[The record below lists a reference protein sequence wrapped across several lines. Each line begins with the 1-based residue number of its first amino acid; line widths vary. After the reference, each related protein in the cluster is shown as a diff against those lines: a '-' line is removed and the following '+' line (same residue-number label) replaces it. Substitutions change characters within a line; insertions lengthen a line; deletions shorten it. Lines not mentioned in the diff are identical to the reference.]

1 MTASYP
7 DATERVLALLPA
19 HVRNRD
25 AASGGLLRALI
36 EAVAAELAV
45 LEADLDELY
54 ASWFAETCP
63 EWVVP
68 YLADLLGVEGL
79 PPEVST
85 AGVSRRAFVAN
96 TVAYRRRKGTP
107 AAAEQVAR
115 DATGWPARAV
125 EYHRLL
131 ATATHTQHV
140 RLDRPATAS
149 LRTRPAD
156 GGPLELVPR
165 AAAQGALDP
174 VAHTA
179 EVRRIA
185 SGAGRYGIGNLGVY
199 LFPDLVGET
208 GWAPPVVA
216 ADGGGEGGDGGGEG
230 GGEDGGDG
238 GGEGGWAVH
247 PLGYATP
254 LYAPPS
260 AETAIEH
267 LATEADLPV
276 PLRPR
281 RLLALL
287 AGARIAA
294 GEEDGDPGVLAAIRD
309 ALPAG
314 VRIGGQD
321 LDPVRL
327 RVCGLEDLARDG
339 TGRAP
344 LAGWQVAV
352 DTVRGRLFPYRDG
365 KPATPSGDDGFLAR
379 HCYGA
384 TAEVGAGCYDRTAVH
399 QDAVAADPYRGDPAR
414 GGPGVVAQRLVL
426 AGDQA
431 GPALPGIAEA
441 LATAGDD
448 WAADGG
454 TGGAADGAAGGG
466 TGGAADGGTGGA
478 ADGAAGG
485 AADGAADGAAG
496 GAAGGAVGGSY
507 VIAVGDSGTYAGGL
521 RVHIPAATRLILAAA
536 TIGDPAQAAGPGVFP
551 GGGAY
556 ATAGLR
562 PLVRGSLT
570 VTGEGGSSLVVDGL
584 VIGGDLI
591 VDDGL
596 RGSLTISQCTVAGR
610 VVAGRPDGAGNP
622 GLAVRLVR
630 AVAGPVSFGSAAAS
644 LEVLDS
650 VVDAGESA
658 AVAGAGAVAVA
669 GPGLAL
675 TVTGSTVRGRVAV
688 RTLEASSSILDG
700 HAAAEHRQTGCVRYC
715 YVRPGSS
722 VPRRFR
728 CVPGPGAPPPLAPV
742 YAATDPGSPHYLA
755 LARYGPVPI
764 AAGGEGGSEM
774 GVHHHLGRPVRLAA
788 AAGLLGPYLPA
799 GMQLGVVA
807 PLAPG

>member
-1 MTASYP
+1 MTASYPDAAGYP

-79 PPEVST
+79 PPGVST

-131 ATATHTQHV
+131 AATAHTQHV

-149 LRTRPAD
+149 LRTRPAG

-185 SGAGRYGIGNLGVY
+185 SGAGRYGIGNLGVF
-199 LFPDLVGET
+199 LFPDLVSET

-216 ADGGGEGGDGGGEG
+216 ADGD
-230 GGEDGGDG
+230 
-238 GGEGGWAVH
+238 GWAVH
-247 PLGYATP
+247 PLGYGTP

-260 AETAIEH
+260 AETVIEH

-287 AGARIAA
+287 AGARVAAAA
-294 GEEDGDPGVLAAIRD
+294 GGGPGALPAIRD

-339 TGRAP
+339 TGPRPVA

-352 DTVRGRLFPYRDG
+352 DTVRGRLFPYFDG
-365 KPATPSGDDGFLAR
+365 APAAPAGGFLAR

-399 QDAVAADPYRGDPAR
+399 QDVLAADSYRGDPDR
-414 GGPGVVAQRLVL
+414 GGPGVIAQRLVL

-441 LATAGDD
+441 LAVVGDE
-448 WAADGG
+448 WAAADGG
-454 TGGAADGAAGGG
+454 GGGTAGGG
-466 TGGAADGGTGGA
+466 
-478 ADGAAGG
+478 
-485 AADGAADGAAG
+485 
-496 GAAGGAVGGSY
+496 VGGSY
-507 VIAVGDSGTYAGGL
+507 VIAVGDSASYAGGL
-521 RVHIPAATRLILAAA
+521 RVHIPAATRLILVAA
-536 TIGDPAQAAGPGVFP
+536 TIGDPALAAGPGGFP
-551 GGGAY
+551 DGGAY

-584 VIGGDLI
+584 VIGGD
-591 VDDGL
+591 VVVNDGL
-596 RGSLTISQCTVAGR
+596 LGSLTLSQCTVAGR
-610 VVAGRPDGAGNP
+610 VVAGRPGGAGNP

-630 AVAGPVSFGSAAAS
+630 VVAGPVSFGSAAAS
-644 LEVLDS
+644 LELLDS
-650 VVDAGESA
+650 VVDAGEAAGGAA
-658 AVAGAGAVAVA
+658 AVAGA
-669 GPGLAL
+669 GLAL

-688 RTLEASSSILDG
+688 RTLGASSSILDG
-700 HAAAEHRQTGCVRYC
+700 HAAAEHRQTGCVRYS
-715 YVRPGSS
+715 YVRPGSA

-728 CVPGPGAPPPLAPV
+728 CVPGPGAPPLAPV

-755 LARYGPVPI
+755 LARYGPAPI

-788 AAGLLGPYLPA
+788 APGLLGPYLPA

>member
-1 MTASYP
+1 MTAACP

-25 AASGGLLRALI
+25 DASGGLLRALI

-68 YLADLLGVEGL
+68 YLADLLGVASL
-79 PPEVST
+79 PPDVTT

-107 AAAEQVAR
+107 AVLEQVAR

-140 RLDRPATAS
+140 RPDRPATAL
-149 LRTRPAD
+149 LRTLPAAA
-156 GGPLELVPR
+156 GPLELVPR

-185 SGAGRYGIGNLGVY
+185 SGAGRYGLGNLGVY
-199 LFPDLVGET
+199 VFPDLVSQT
-208 GWAPPVVA
+208 GWAPPA
-216 ADGGGEGGDGGGEG
+216 AAPD
-230 GGEDGGDG
+230 
-238 GGEGGWAVH
+238 GGWAVH

-260 AETAIEH
+260 AETTIEH

-287 AGARIAA
+287 AAARAA
-294 GEEDGDPGVLAAIRD
+294 AAATSDPGELAAIRD
-309 ALPAG
+309 ALPVG
-314 VRIGGQD
+314 VRVGGQD
-321 LDPVRL
+321 LDPGRL
-327 RVCGLEDLARDG
+327 RVSGLEDLAGDPAS
-339 TGRAP
+339 TSPVP

-352 DTVRGRLFPYRDG
+352 DAVRGKLFAYHDG
-365 KPATPSGDDGFLAR
+365 APATPTEDDRFLAR

-399 QDAVAADPYRGDPAR
+399 QDVLAADPYRGDPAR
-414 GGPGVVAQRLVL
+414 GGPGVVAQRAVL
-426 AGDQA
+426 AGGPA
-431 GPALPGIAEA
+431 GPALTGIAAA
-441 LATAGDD
+441 LDTVQAE
-448 WAADGG
+448 WAEPDGP
-454 TGGAADGAAGGG
+454 
-466 TGGAADGGTGGA
+466 
-478 ADGAAGG
+478 
-485 AADGAADGAAG
+485 
-496 GAAGGAVGGSY
+496 VGGSY
-507 VIAVGDSGTYAGGL
+507 VIAVGDNASYPGDL
-521 RVHIPAATRLILAAA
+521 RVHVPAATRLILVAA
-536 TIGDPAQAAGPGVFP
+536 TIGDPASASGPGAFAE
-551 GGGAY
+551 GGAY
-556 ATAGLR
+556 APAGLR
-562 PLVRGSLT
+562 PQLRGSLT
-570 VTGEGGSSLVVDGL
+570 VSGEGGSSLVVDGL
-584 VIGGDLI
+584 VIDGDVI
-591 VDDGL
+591 ADDGEL
-596 RGSLTISQCTVAGR
+596 GSLTLSQCTVAGAVR
-610 VVAGRPDGAGNP
+610 VGQPGGAGNP

-630 AVAGPVSFGSAAAS
+630 GIAGQVGFGPAAAS
-644 LEVLDS
+644 LELLDS
-650 VVDAGESA
+650 IVDAA
-658 AVAGAGAVAVA
+658 AVPDAGDGASSRAEDGAGDPVAAAGAS
-669 GPGLAL
+669 LAL
-675 TVTGSTVRGRVAV
+675 TVTGSTVRGRVIV

-700 HAAAEHRQTGCVRYC
+700 RAEAEHRQTGCVRYS
-715 YVRPGSS
+715 YVQPGST

-728 CVPGPGAPPPLAPV
+728 CVPGPAARRPQQRALAPV

-755 LARYGPVPI
+755 LARYGPAQV

-774 GVHHHLGRPVRLAA
+774 GVHHHLYRPVRLAA
-788 AAGLLGPYLPA
+788 AAQLLDPYLPA
-799 GMQLGVVA
+799 GMQLGVVG
-807 PLAPG
+807 PLASG